1 MLPSYTFLNGNEN
14 MRDLDW
20 NLLNSFLAVANMGS
34 LSKAAAHL
42 GSTQPTIGRH
52 IEQLET
58 HLNIRLFDRTQKGY
72 KITELGM
79 QLAEQTKSM
88 KQHADTIGLI
98 AAGKSQQVAGT
109 VRITASEMVAI
120 NHLPKAIAQ
129 IRQAHP
135 EINFEIVANNHT
147 DNLLEREADIAIRMY
162 QPNQDDLIIRKVNDL
177 EMGIYVSDKY
187 PRLQEAMQ
195 LTQNNLELFFT
206 HDFIGYDQDTMIID
220 GFKQMGIKHNGKN
233 ITRDLFCIRSDA
245 HQVIWQST
253 LAGLGISFQLVN
265 LCQNQKG
272 LHRILSSLQLGKM
285 PIWVTAHREVKTSRR
300 IRLVYDQLCQ
310 YFSKI

>member
-1 MLPSYTFLNGNEN
+1 
-14 MRDLDW
+14 MRDVDW

-34 LSKAAAHL
+34 LSKAAAQL

-79 QLAEQTKSM
+79 QLAEQAKSM
-88 KQHADTIGLI
+88 KQFADNISLI

-109 VRITASEMVAI
+109 VRITASEMVAV
-120 NHLPKAIAQ
+120 NHLPQAIRH
-129 IRQAHP
+129 IRNLHP
-135 EINFEIVANNHT
+135 EINFEIVANNRT

-162 QPNQDDLIIRKVNDL
+162 QPNQDDLICRKVNDL
-177 EMGIYVSDKY
+177 AMGIYVSQNY
-187 PRLQEAMQ
+187 PRFDELMA
-195 LTQNNLELFFT
+195 LTPTDITKFLS
-206 HDFIGYDQDTMIID
+206 HDFIGYDRDTMIID
-220 GFKQMGIKHNGKN
+220 GFKQLGIKSNGKDIGKHHFN
-233 ITRDLFCIRSDA
+233 IRSDSQEVNW
-245 HQVIWQST
+245 HS
-253 LAGLGISFQLVN
+253 LKAGLGIGFQVVS
-265 LCQNQKG
+265 LCQTHAD
-272 LHRILSSLQLGKM
+272 LHPVFTNYDLGTM

-300 IRLVYDQLCQ
+300 IRLVYDQLCD